1 MWWMFLIV
9 DVASKCPSCLC
20 SASNQLNIPSFPACD
35 YVNTQHFPTKEN
47 INIGPVLYQG
57 SFHQDTVGSNAPQLV
72 QGSATSINFVIA
84 GHFTWLRVVIWGW
97 TRLGMLASCPLV
109 TGIQDARSF
118 CFGPWFA
125 LLGGKS
131 TTSHT
136 SLHITDTTLLQ
147 QISRTL
153 QLLGSSNQGT
163 ISQSSLGGMPGMLEI
178 LTFIIHQNHLGWTRP
193 KGMVDML

>member
-20 SASNQLNIPSFPACD
+20 STSNQLNIPSFPACD

-109 TGIQDARSF
+109 TGIQDARSLF
-118 CFGPWFA
+118 RPLVCLVGRQVNYFPHKF
-125 LLGGKS
+125 
-131 TTSHT
+131 SHNWHT
-136 SLHITDTTLLQ
+136 FTATNLPHASASWKLEPRNN
-147 QISRTL
+147 ISK
-153 QLLGSSNQGT
+153 
-163 ISQSSLGGMPGMLEI
+163 QSWRHARHAGDSDVHHPPESPGL
-178 LTFIIHQNHLGWTRP
+178 N
-193 KGMVDML
+193 

>member
-20 SASNQLNIPSFPACD
+20 STSNQLNIPSFPPCD
-35 YVNTQHFPTKEN
+35 YVNTQHFPKEN

-84 GHFTWLRVVIWGW
+84 GHFTWLRVVIWSW

-136 SLHITDTTLLQ
+136 SLHITDITLLQ
-147 QISRTL
+147 QISRTPSAKEQYL
-153 QLLGSSNQGT
+153 KAVLEACQACWRFWRSSST
-163 ISQSSLGGMPGMLEI
+163 RITWAELM
-178 LTFIIHQNHLGWTRP
+178 RP
-193 KGMVDML
+193 KGMVDMFIGA